1 MKDFKWL
8 AILILCF
15 SHVFLRAQDEQR
27 PFIEEGKV
35 WLVRVDGQYYSDLI
49 RSYCLDGD
57 TVIDGHPCKK
67 LLMHDILP
75 QGNSTYR
82 GALREENGRVWRYV
96 PEETAPVL
104 LYDFTAEAGEEVVM
118 REGELI
124 EDGTYWGRIVYTID
138 HVDYVTVGGRQY
150 KRQFVKDERGQ
161 FADVW
166 VEGVGG
172 LGVYFHGWPNYNHVL
187 SCRPPLYYAV
197 DRRRHYALF
206 LSLQTGAGREGPFL
220 RL

>member
-104 LYDFTAEAGEEVVM
+104 LSIYRHNVSPYVAYYDSESESIQDKTF
-118 REGELI
+118 
-124 EDGTYWGRIVYTID
+124 TID
-138 HVDYVTVGGRQY
+138 SYYEHSPLVIGEYVDPQGEIGPVV
-150 KRQFVKDERGQ
+150 VKSGTK
-161 FADVW
+161 
-166 VEGVGG
+166 
-172 LGVYFHGWPNYNHVL
+172 L
-187 SCRPPLYYAV
+187 SIRI
-197 DRRRHYALF
+197 
-206 LSLQTGAGREGPFL
+206 GAGGTAITDCFECEKGAVL
-220 RL
+220 IIK